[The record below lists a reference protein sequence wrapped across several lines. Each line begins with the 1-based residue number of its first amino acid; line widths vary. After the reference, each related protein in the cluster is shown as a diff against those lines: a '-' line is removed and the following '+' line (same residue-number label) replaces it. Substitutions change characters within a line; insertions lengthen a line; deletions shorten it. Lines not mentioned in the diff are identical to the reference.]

1 MTVVSESGAPDPV
14 LGPSAD
20 HGEPAAPDPS
30 REAGRPAANP
40 SGAAHRTELEVRT
53 PSPFVSVLIT
63 GWPMIALVLAAA
75 YLFATLFPAIGGLL
89 LIAVPVAVL
98 GAMGLAARRASRI
111 RLTVTDE
118 VVRVSDGKTGHATDR
133 SEVRSA
139 VLVESLVRKRFG
151 RRTTDLILL
160 DRDGRCALLLS
171 GQLWPPAVL
180 EQVIDLLPATPLER
194 LEGKQTPLT
203 LAARYPKIL
212 QNSDGSHRYQ
222 PKPRTY

>member
-1 MTVVSESGAPDPV
+1 MASDPV
-14 LGPSAD
+14 SAA
-20 HGEPAAPDPS
+20 PAAPL
-30 REAGRPAANP
+30 
-40 SGAAHRTELEVRT
+40 RTLLDVRA

-63 GWPMIALVLAAA
+63 GWLMIFAVLALS

-89 LIAVPVAVL
+89 LIGAPVAVL
-98 GAMGLAARRASRI
+98 GAMGIAAFRVSRI
-111 RLTVTDE
+111 RLTVTSE
-118 VVRVSDGKTGHATDR
+118 VVRVSDGKNGHAADL

-139 VLVESLVRKRFG
+139 LLVESLARKRFG
-151 RRTTDLILL
+151 RRTADLILL

-171 GQLWPPAVL
+171 GQLWPPAIL
-180 EQVIDLLPATPLER
+180 EQVIALLPALPLER
-194 LEGKQTPLT
+194 LEGRQTPLT

>member
-1 MTVVSESGAPDPV
+1 MTDVPDSGSVDSGPADSEPPR
-14 LGPSAD
+14 SA
-20 HGEPAAPDPS
+20 
-30 REAGRPAANP
+30 RP
-40 SGAAHRTELEVRT
+40 RTLLAVRA

-63 GWPMIALVLAAA
+63 GWPVIAIVLAAS
-75 YLFATLFPAIGGLL
+75 YLFATLFPALGGLL
-89 LIAVPVAVL
+89 LIGAPVAVL
-98 GAMGLAARRASRI
+98 GSMGIAAWRVSRI
-111 RLTVTDE
+111 GLTVTDE
-118 VVRVSDGKTGHATDR
+118 VVRVSDGKNGHAADR

-139 VLVESLVRKRFG
+139 LLVESLARKRFG

-171 GQLWPPAVL
+171 GSLWPPAIL
-180 EQVIDLLPATPLER
+180 EQVIDLLPTVPLER
-194 LEGKQTPLT
+194 LEGRQTPLT

>member
-1 MTVVSESGAPDPV
+1 MPESGWFEPDPV
-14 LGPSAD
+14 ERGAAESRAAQSARADSAD
-20 HGEPAAPDPS
+20 TVPATPL
-30 REAGRPAANP
+30 
-40 SGAAHRTELEVRT
+40 RTLLDVRA

-63 GWPMIALVLAAA
+63 GWLMIFAVLALA

-89 LIAVPVAVL
+89 LIGAPVAVL
-98 GAMGLAARRASRI
+98 GAMGIAAFRVSRI
-111 RLTVTDE
+111 RLTVTSE
-118 VVRVSDGKTGHATDR
+118 IVRVSDGKNGHAADR

-139 VLVESLVRKRFG
+139 LLVESLARKRFG

-171 GQLWPPAVL
+171 GRLWPPAIL
-180 EQVIDLLPATPLER
+180 EQVIALLPTVPLER
-194 LEGKQTPLT
+194 LEGRQTPLT

-212 QNSDGSHRYQ
+212 QNSDGSHHYQ

>member
-1 MTVVSESGAPDPV
+1 
-14 LGPSAD
+14 
-20 HGEPAAPDPS
+20 
-30 REAGRPAANP
+30 
-40 SGAAHRTELEVRT
+40 LEVRA

-63 GWPMIALVLAAA
+63 GWPMIVLVLAGA

-89 LIAVPVAVL
+89 LIAAPVAVL
-98 GAMGLAARRASRI
+98 GAMGLAAWRASRI

-118 VVRVSDGKTGHATDR
+118 VVRVSDGKTGHAADR

-139 VLVESLVRKRFG
+139 VLVESLARKRFG

-171 GQLWPPAVL
+171 GQLWPPAIL
-180 EQVIDLLPATPLER
+180 EQVIDLMPTVALKR

-222 PKPRTY
+222 PKPRKY